1 MTRGGFIALA
11 RASVRRDTRVI
22 WRGAGLAMGEDEE
35 GAAAVRRQAARLRTM
50 AGLARPVQHE
60 INNLL
65 TVIFANLEMLK
76 RTAAEGAPQRQLD
89 RVGEA
94 ARRFE
99 ASTRGFLSLAR
110 RPVPGVSVF
119 TLEEALVA
127 VRPLLSVLMPTPAM
141 LAVESG
147 AEGWPVRA
155 DRALLDEALIVLA
168 REAGEA
174 LPRGGLLSLSVSN
187 RPGPPDMAEL
197 AVRWPAEVAL
207 PSTGALC
214 GIARDAGGRVEEEA
228 ADGLSV
234 LRLGLPRAS
243 AAAAPE

>member
-1 MTRGGFIALA
+1 MA
-11 RASVRRDTRVI
+11 
-22 WRGAGLAMGEDEE
+22 EDE
-35 GAAAVRRQAARLRTM
+35 GAAVARRQAARLATM

-99 ASTRGFLSLAR
+99 ASSRGFLSLSR
-110 RPVPGVSVF
+110 RPVPGVSAF
-119 TLEEALVA
+119 ALGELLA
-127 VRPLLSVLMPTPAM
+127 ALRPLLVVLLPAPAM
-141 LAVESG
+141 LAVEPG
-147 AEGWPVRA
+147 AEGWPVLM

-174 LPRGGLLSLSVSN
+174 LPRGGVLSLSSSN
-187 RPGPPDMAEL
+187 RPGPPEVAEL
-197 AVRWPAEVAL
+197 AVRWPAEVDL
-207 PSTGALC
+207 PATGAL
-214 GIARDAGGRVEEEA
+214 RDIVRNAGGRVEEEA
-228 ADGLSV
+228 ADGAVL
-234 LRLGLPRAS
+234 LRLGLPRS
-243 AAAAPE
+243 AAVPE

>member
-1 MTRGGFIALA
+1 M
-11 RASVRRDTRVI
+11 
-22 WRGAGLAMGEDEE
+22 AMGEDE
-35 GAAAVRRQAARLRTM
+35 GVAAARRQAARLATM

-89 RVGEA
+89 RVAEA

-99 ASTRGFLSLAR
+99 ASSRGFLSLSR

-127 VRPLLSVLMPTPAM
+127 VRPLLVVLMPAPGM
-141 LAVESG
+141 LAVEPG
-147 AEGWPVRA
+147 AEGWPVRM
-155 DRALLDEALIVLA
+155 DRALLDEALIALA

-174 LPRGGLLSLSVSN
+174 LPRGGVLSISSSN

-197 AVRWPAEVAL
+197 ALRWPAEIAL
-207 PSTGALC
+207 PAAATLRDM
-214 GIARDAGGRVEEEA
+214 ARDAGGRVEEEA
-228 ADGLSV
+228 ADGTAL
-234 LRLGLPRAS
+234 LRLGLPRS
-243 AAAAPE
+243 AAAPE

>member
-1 MTRGGFIALA
+1 MA
-11 RASVRRDTRVI
+11 
-22 WRGAGLAMGEDEE
+22 EDEE
-35 GAAAVRRQAARLRTM
+35 EAMEAARRRAARLATM

-89 RVGEA
+89 RVAEA

-99 ASTRGFLSLAR
+99 ASSRGFLSLSR

-127 VRPLLSVLMPTPAM
+127 VRPLLVVLMPTPGM
-141 LAVESG
+141 LAVEPG
-147 AEGWPVRA
+147 AEGWPVRM
-155 DRALLDEALIVLA
+155 DRALLDEALIALA

-174 LPRGGLLSLSVSN
+174 LPRGGVLSISSSN

-197 AVRWPAEVAL
+197 ALRWPAEIAL
-207 PSTGALC
+207 PAAATLRDM
-214 GIARDAGGRVEEEA
+214 ARDAGGRVEEEA
-228 ADGLSV
+228 ADGTAL
-234 LRLGLPRAS
+234 LRLGLPRS
-243 AAAAPE
+243 AAAPE

>member
-1 MTRGGFIALA
+1 
-11 RASVRRDTRVI
+11 
-22 WRGAGLAMGEDEE
+22 MGEDE
-35 GAAAVRRQAARLRTM
+35 GVAAARRQAARLQTM

-76 RTAAEGAPQRQLD
+76 RTAAEGGPQRQLD
-89 RVGEA
+89 RVAEA

-99 ASTRGFLSLAR
+99 ASSRGFLSLSR

-127 VRPLLSVLMPTPAM
+127 VCPLLAVLMPTPAM
-141 LAVESG
+141 LAVEPG
-147 AEGWPVRA
+147 GEGWPVRM
-155 DRALLDEALIVLA
+155 DRALLDEALIALA

-174 LPRGGLLSLSVSN
+174 LPRGGVLSLSASN
-187 RPGPPDMAEL
+187 RPGPPDTAEL
-197 AVRWPAEVAL
+197 ALRWPAEAAL
-207 PSTGALC
+207 PATGPLRD
-214 GIARDAGGRVEEEA
+214 IAKDAGGQVEEEVAEGVA
-228 ADGLSV
+228 A
-234 LRLGLPRAS
+234 LRLGLPRA

>member
-1 MTRGGFIALA
+1 MA
-11 RASVRRDTRVI
+11 
-22 WRGAGLAMGEDEE
+22 EDE
-35 GAAAVRRQAARLRTM
+35 GAAVARRQAARLATM

-99 ASTRGFLSLAR
+99 ASSRGFLSLSR
-110 RPVPGVSVF
+110 RPVPGVSAF
-119 TLEEALVA
+119 ALGELLA
-127 VRPLLSVLMPTPAM
+127 ALRPLLVVLLPAPAM
-141 LAVESG
+141 LAVEPG
-147 AEGWPVRA
+147 AEGWPVLM

-174 LPRGGLLSLSVSN
+174 LPRGGVLSLSSSN
-187 RPGPPDMAEL
+187 RPGPPEVAEL
-197 AVRWPAEVAL
+197 AVRWPAEVDL
-207 PSTGALC
+207 PATGAL
-214 GIARDAGGRVEEEA
+214 RDIVRNAGGRVEEEA
-228 ADGLSV
+228 ADGVVL
-234 LRLGLPRAS
+234 LRLGLPRS
-243 AAAAPE
+243 AAVPE

>member
-1 MTRGGFIALA
+1 M
-11 RASVRRDTRVI
+11 
-22 WRGAGLAMGEDEE
+22 AMGEDE
-35 GAAAVRRQAARLRTM
+35 GVAAARRQAARLATM

-89 RVGEA
+89 RVAEA

-99 ASTRGFLSLAR
+99 ASSRGFLSLSR

-127 VRPLLSVLMPTPAM
+127 VRPLLVVLMPAPGM
-141 LAVESG
+141 LAVEPG
-147 AEGWPVRA
+147 AEGWPVRM
-155 DRALLDEALIVLA
+155 DRALLDEALIALA

-174 LPRGGLLSLSVSN
+174 LPRGGVLSISSSN
-187 RPGPPDMAEL
+187 RPGPPDLAEL
-197 AVRWPAEVAL
+197 ALRWPAEIAL
-207 PSTGALC
+207 PAAATLRDM
-214 GIARDAGGRVEEEA
+214 ARDAGGRVEEEA
-228 ADGLSV
+228 ADGTAL
-234 LRLGLPRAS
+234 LRLGLPRS
-243 AAAAPE
+243 AAAPE

>member
-1 MTRGGFIALA
+1 
-11 RASVRRDTRVI
+11 
-22 WRGAGLAMGEDEE
+22 MGEDE
-35 GAAAVRRQAARLRTM
+35 GVAAARRQAARLATM

-89 RVGEA
+89 RVAEA

-99 ASTRGFLSLAR
+99 ASSRGFLSLSR

-127 VRPLLSVLMPTPAM
+127 VRPLLVVLMPTPGM
-141 LAVESG
+141 LAVEPG
-147 AEGWPVRA
+147 AEGWPVRM
-155 DRALLDEALIVLA
+155 DRALLDEALIALA

-174 LPRGGLLSLSVSN
+174 LPRGGVLSISSSN
-187 RPGPPDMAEL
+187 RPGPPDLAEL
-197 AVRWPAEVAL
+197 ALRWPAEIAL
-207 PSTGALC
+207 PAAATLRDM
-214 GIARDAGGRVEEEA
+214 ARDAGGRVEEEA
-228 ADGLSV
+228 ADGTAL
-234 LRLGLPRAS
+234 LRLGLPRS
-243 AAAAPE
+243 AAAPE

>member
-1 MTRGGFIALA
+1 
-11 RASVRRDTRVI
+11 
-22 WRGAGLAMGEDEE
+22 MGEDE
-35 GAAAVRRQAARLRTM
+35 GVAAARRQAARLATM

-89 RVGEA
+89 RVAEA

-99 ASTRGFLSLAR
+99 ASSRGFLSLSR

-127 VRPLLSVLMPTPAM
+127 VRPLLVVLMPTPGM
-141 LAVESG
+141 LAVEPG
-147 AEGWPVRA
+147 AEGWPVRM
-155 DRALLDEALIVLA
+155 DRALLDEALIALA

-174 LPRGGLLSLSVSN
+174 LPRGGVLSISSSN

-197 AVRWPAEVAL
+197 ALRWPAEIAL
-207 PSTGALC
+207 PAAATLRAMV
-214 GIARDAGGRVEEEA
+214 RDAGGRVEEEA
-228 ADGLSV
+228 ADGTAL
-234 LRLGLPRAS
+234 LRLGLPRSPAV
-243 AAAAPE
+243 PK